1 MVHRTTAYRH
11 FRINE
16 QQCGDQELSEATA
29 NQNVEP
35 DQEVELDQDY
45 ESLSNDYVPDEN
57 PEQGH
62 ILPLDQDTEQCLES
76 EADQNQDKDAIKKYV
91 LRTLKNKVRFGWSRE
106 ETLSQLDNFYEYSL
120 DEDIPHKSWQE
131 VKAFLKTIGYHDP
144 TVHKVCLA
152 EDHVQL
158 LNKTDNECPICN
170 KDRKTCIDY
179 YVLGINLDIFIDK
192 YTIQNNMAH
201 WEDQDNWFNKDTPEC
216 PRKELWHGQRF
227 LQLSYFFDQNKESP
241 LPVICKHCNSI
252 VSINDIATRR
262 TELGIDNVY
271 ESFEYTCC
279 TCYSVFE
286 LWPKFMRGCP
296 LNQAYLFHEDGF
308 NAFTRRS
315 RSIATIQISNACSH
329 KQSRST
335 QNNFHVYSFIPT
347 VHLSDGIVHKL
358 DAFFQPLIDEITDLY
373 LHGTIINLEEQVE
386 INGHILAAGE
396 HCVRALLLLGTADLK
411 AHQDVALYTGGLC
424 YK

>member
-1 MVHRTTAYRH
+1 MNY
-11 FRINE
+11 
-16 QQCGDQELSEATA
+16 S
-29 NQNVEP
+29 
-35 DQEVELDQDY
+35 
-45 ESLSNDYVPDEN
+45 
-57 PEQGH
+57 
-62 ILPLDQDTEQCLES
+62 
-76 EADQNQDKDAIKKYV
+76 DAPAK
-91 LRTLKNKVRFGWSRE
+91 
-106 ETLSQLDNFYEYSL
+106 L
-120 DEDIPHKSWQE
+120 DELQASHG
-131 VKAFLKTIGYHDP
+131 FLAS
-144 TVHKVCLA
+144 VENSRA
-152 EDHVQL
+152 ELVPSPRADAR
-158 LNKTDNECPICN
+158 NGAS
-170 KDRKTCIDY
+170 RRW
-179 YVLGINLDIFIDK
+179 LGDK

-201 WEDQDNWFNKDTPEC
+201 WEDRDNWFNKDTPEC

-252 VSINDIATRR
+252 VSVSDIATRR

-329 KQSRST
+329 KQSWST

-358 DAFFQPLIDEITDLY
+358 DAFFQPLIDQITDLY
-373 LHGTIINLEEQVE
+373 LHGTIINLEGKENIVSERCCYLEQLISKPIKILPYIQEVCV
-386 INGHILAAGE
+386 INNQDINS
-396 HCVRALLLLGTADLK
+396 LG
-411 AHQDVALYTGGLC
+411 
-424 YK
+424 